1 MKYKTKP
8 VIVEAVQWFKH
19 GDHPAVHRQAI
30 KTPIISE
37 EPFVLGEPTEW
48 QYTIS
53 DPKSAVWLMVEP
65 GFWIITFENG
75 GVVSCHPDKFEEK
88 YELY

>member
-1 MKYKTKP
+1 MKFKTKP
-8 VIVEAVQWFKH
+8 IIVEAVQWFKH

-30 KTPIISE
+30 RTPVISE
-37 EPFVLGEPTEW
+37 EPFVMGEPTEW

-53 DPKSAVWLMVEP
+53 SIDSPVWQLVEP
-65 GFWIITFENG
+65 GFWIITHQNG
-75 GVVSCHPDKFEEK
+75 AIQLCHPDDFEEK